1 MSAQALRKDE
11 PIVSF
16 PSKAAMKRAEE
27 GTLIYFVPAAAQKK
41 QAALRDLSALDEM
54 YAYFGSDEDAR

>member
-11 PIVSF
+11 PVVNF
-16 PSKAAMKRAEE
+16 PSKADLRRAEE
-27 GTLIYFVPAAAQKK
+27 GTLIYFVPASVQRK

-54 YAYFGSDEDAR
+54 YAYFGSDEAAS